1 IGKLREGDTSCLPSF
16 VIITL
21 IQRTVQRSTAG
32 YARNSYQSLRLRRG
46 LCVTIGLIPATARA
60 RPPACLRTVG
70 ADESVRLAADYIK
83 EHLSKLLIQ
92 KSEIIEGPIKAHEL
106 STDTTLRSSDGLRRP
121 TIWSADAHRGDG
133 KRLVAR
139 ADEELAAFIE
149 TRSSVRSRLHWS

>member
-1 IGKLREGDTSCLPSF
+1 MADSSLTRKATHRSSSQKKVEIGKLNEGDASCLLLF

-21 IQRTVQRSTAG
+21 IQRTVQRLTAG
-32 YARNSYQSLRLRRG
+32 YARNSYQSLRVRRG

-92 KSEIIEGPIKAHEL
+92 KSEIIEGPIKAH
-106 STDTTLRSSDGLRRP
+106 D
-121 TIWSADAHRGDG
+121 
-133 KRLVAR
+133 
-139 ADEELAAFIE
+139 
-149 TRSSVRSRLHWS
+149 